1 MHAYVAKIATPGRIR
16 HVVQVRGR
24 GQPTVN
30 WLASQQLCVATALQ
44 LEIAGLGRGAIEHRV
59 ENGSLHRRHRGVY
72 LVGSPVPP
80 PGAIELAAVLAC
92 GDGAVVSHW
101 SAAGLWGLQPPSGE
115 PVDVTVVRC
124 HKRPRDGIR
133 VFTVGRLDRR
143 DVRLRLGIPVTAP
156 ARTVIDFAADADDD
170 ELERAVSEARA
181 LRLIT
186 DRDLE
191 GALERAG
198 HRRGTAKV
206 RAFLRGESE
215 QGFTRSD
222 AERRMRRLTKAAGLP
237 APNCNAPLHGYSVDF
252 LWRDHRLVIEVD
264 GYQFHGH
271 RSAFERDRRK
281 DQVLTAAGYTV
292 MRITW
297 RQLRYEP
304 LRVAAVVATALTAR
318 RPPG

>member
-1 MHAYVAKIATPGRIR
+1 LLDAGVSRHIVARRAKTG
-16 HVVQVRGR
+16 
-24 GQPTVN
+24 N
-30 WLASQQLCVATALQ
+30 
-44 LEIAGLGRGAIEHRV
+44 
-59 ENGSLHRRHRGVY
+59 LHRIHRGVY
-72 LVGSPVPP
+72 VAGHM
-80 PGAIELAAVLAC
+80 ALAPMALETAALLAC
-92 GDGAVVSHW
+92 GAGAVISHR
-101 SAAGLWGLQPPSGE
+101 SAAHLWKLIDRRPID
-115 PVDVTVVRC
+115 VDVTLIGRRC
-124 HKRPRDGIR
+124 RPKKGVKAHHAKRLHPRDIR
-133 VFTVGRLDRR
+133 RMSGVVLTS
-143 DVRLRLGIPVTAP
+143 P
-156 ARTVIDFAADADDD
+156 ARTLIDCAADADDG
-170 ELERAVSEARA
+170 EFERAVSEARA

-215 QGFTRSD
+215 QGFTRSE
-222 AERRMRRLTKAAGLP
+222 AERRMRWMTKAAGLP
-237 APNCNAPLHGYSVDF
+237 QPICNAPLQGYSVDF
-252 LWRDHRLVIEVD
+252 LWPDHRLVIEVD
-264 GYQFHGH
+264 GFQFHGH

-281 DQVLTAAGYTV
+281 DQALTAAGYTV